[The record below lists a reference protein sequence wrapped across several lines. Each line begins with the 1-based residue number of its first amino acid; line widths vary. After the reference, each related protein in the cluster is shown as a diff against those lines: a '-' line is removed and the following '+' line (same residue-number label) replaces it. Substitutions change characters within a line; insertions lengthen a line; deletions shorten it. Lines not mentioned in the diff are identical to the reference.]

1 MNGYKQLH
9 TARLDYVHYSYVNT
23 KGVVYHVQQNAWSMY
38 IYNTHKATDKVV
50 CTIHDDPL

>member
-50 CTIHDDPL
+50 CMIHDDPL